1 MKKVFTII
9 SILLMLSIVGCSV
22 KIHDEEKADA
32 LEKTVSS
39 EKLVVY
45 MNAAPHVFRSFDEEG
60 KNNDTIIYPSRHVI
74 GAMLSAGDVDS
85 PNANVFEK
93 AIKEYASDNG
103 IKIEVHYLEES
114 YANGE
119 YDILQQIVDTDGKL
133 PDLLILSKQPLYD
146 YYRLAEQGYLLDFSE
161 YVKTAE
167 STLDSDIY
175 YQEVLTGGEVS
186 GKQVAMPL
194 LFNMNAMMTSTS
206 FLDRVGALSL
216 EYGSTYEE
224 FLYVLEESCIELI
237 GDKSIAAIHE
247 SSGNMPV
254 GHYIPSIL
262 TAAAYPN
269 YFDQVSGEI
278 MVTEKAISNIFE
290 LMTYYNRQEFSPING
305 WEDRPYIEN
314 MNDVGSKS
322 RKVPKSPEAIGSF
335 GIFLSGGRA
344 GGVGFHSSL
353 LTDIA
358 FLQTAYEE
366 AEEELVVYGIPTIE
380 SNLDFSANIT
390 MAAYGMATTEHP
402 DEVYDLVR
410 YLMDYEF
417 PAQYGFSLNK
427 EVTNKQIENA
437 QKNTISV
444 YPENI
449 WDGVNS
455 IMSDQEL
462 KNLIFHTDP
471 ISVEN
476 VMVIQNMLDNISG
489 AGLPYGVLEYNMY
502 NSMLNMVG
510 DGKMTSD
517 EAGEWVITQ
526 WNQYLDQIDK
536 WEPFY
541 DANFTNS
548 VLLYGDLPEE

>member
-9 SILLMLSIVGCSV
+9 SVLLVLLIVGCSV
-22 KIHDEEKADA
+22 KVHDAEKADV

-60 KNNDTIIYPSRHVI
+60 KNIDTIIYPSRHVI

-93 AIKEYASDNG
+93 ALKQYANEK
-103 IKIEVHYLEES
+103 KIDIEIHYLEEA
-114 YANGE
+114 YAAGE
-119 YDILQQIVDTDGKL
+119 YDILQKIVDTDGKL

-146 YYRLAEQGYLLDFSE
+146 YYRLAEQGYLLDFTE
-161 YVKTAE
+161 YISTDE
-167 STLDSDIY
+167 SIQNDDRY
-175 YQEVLTGGEVS
+175 YREVVDGGEIQ

-194 LFNMNAMMTSTS
+194 LFNMNAVMTSTS
-206 FLDRVGALSL
+206 FLERVGVSSP
-216 EYGSTYEE
+216 EYGSSYEE
-224 FLYVLEESCIELI
+224 FLYLLEESCVELI
-237 GDKSIAAIHE
+237 NDKKIAAIHE

-278 MVTEKAISNIFE
+278 LVTEKSISDIFE

-314 MNDVGSKS
+314 MNDGGSKS
-322 RKVPKSPEAIGSF
+322 RKVPKSSEAIESF

-358 FLQTAYEE
+358 FLQTVYEE
-366 AEEELVVYGIPTIE
+366 AEEELVVCGIPTLE
-380 SNLDFSANIT
+380 SNLSFSANIT

-427 EVTNKQIENA
+427 EVTYKQIENA

-449 WDGVNS
+449 WEGVNS
-455 IMSDQEL
+455 IMPEQEL

-471 ISVEN
+471 ISAKN
-476 VMVIQNMLDNISG
+476 AKIIQNMLDNISG
-489 AGLPYGVLEYNMY
+489 AGLPYAVLEYNMY

-510 DGKMTSD
+510 DEKMTPD

-526 WNQYLDQIDK
+526 WNQYCEQLDK

-541 DANFTNS
+541 DANFSNS

>member
-1 MKKVFTII
+1 MKKSIT
-9 SILLMLSIVGCSV
+9 ILLISLMLLLVGCAV
-22 KIHDEEKADA
+22 NGQNEKNIQIQEQDVSAD
-32 LEKTVSS
+32 
-39 EKLVVY
+39 KLVVY

-60 KNNDTIIYPSRHVI
+60 KNIDTIIYPSRHVI
-74 GAMLSAGDVDS
+74 GPMLSAGDVDS

-93 AIKEYASDNG
+93 ALIQYASEKK
-103 IKIEVHYLEES
+103 IEIEVHYLEEA
-114 YANGE
+114 YASGE
-119 YDILQQIVDTDGKL
+119 YDILQEIVDTEGKL

-161 YVKTAE
+161 YIN
-167 STLDSDIY
+167 SDDALRTNDLY
-175 YQEVLTGGEVS
+175 YNAVLSGGEIS
-186 GKQVAMPL
+186 GKQLAMPL
-194 LFNMNAMMTSTS
+194 LFNMNAIMTSVS
-206 FLDRVGALSL
+206 FLDRVGVSVP

-224 FLYVLEESCIELI
+224 FLYLLEECCVELI
-237 GDKSIAAIHE
+237 TDKNIAAIHE

-269 YFDQVSGEI
+269 YFDQDSGEVL
-278 MVTEKAISNIFE
+278 VTEESIVDIFE
-290 LMTYYNRQEFSPING
+290 LMTYYNQQDFSAILG
-305 WEDRPYIEN
+305 WEEQPYIGN
-314 MNDVGSKS
+314 MNDNNGKS
-322 RKVPKSPEAIGSF
+322 RKVPGSAEAIEHF

-353 LTDIA
+353 LTDAA
-358 FLQTAYEE
+358 FMQTAYEDVGD
-366 AEEELVVYGIPTIE
+366 ELVLAGIPTLE
-380 SNLDFSANIT
+380 SNMEYSANIT

-417 PAQYGFSLNK
+417 PAQYGFSVNK

-449 WDGVNS
+449 WEGVNS
-455 IMSDQEL
+455 IMSEQEL

-471 ISVEN
+471 ISAEN
-476 VMVIQNMLDNISG
+476 AMVIQNMLDNISG
-489 AGLPYGVLEYNMY
+489 AGLPYAVLEYNMY

-510 DGKMTSD
+510 DNKMTPT

-526 WNQYLDQIDK
+526 WNQYLDQLDK
-536 WEPFY
+536 CEPFY
-541 DANFTNS
+541 DTNFTNS

>member
-1 MKKVFTII
+1 MKKSIT
-9 SILLMLSIVGCSV
+9 ILLISLMLLFVGCAV
-22 KIHDEEKADA
+22 NGQNEKIIQIHEQDVSAD
-32 LEKTVSS
+32 
-39 EKLVVY
+39 KLVVY

-60 KNNDTIIYPSRHVI
+60 NNIDTAIYPSRYVI
-74 GAMLSAGDVDS
+74 GPMLSTGDVDS
-85 PNANVFEK
+85 PNANIFEK
-93 AIKEYASDNG
+93 ALKQYANENK
-103 IKIEVHYLEES
+103 IEIEVHYLEEAYTS
-114 YANGE
+114 GE
-119 YDILQQIVDTDGKL
+119 YDILQKIVDADGKL

-146 YYRLAEQGYLLDFSE
+146 YYRLAEQGYLLDFTE
-161 YVKTAE
+161 YIN
-167 STLDSDIY
+167 SDDALQTNDLY
-175 YQEVLTGGEVS
+175 YNTVLSGGKIS
-186 GKQVAMPL
+186 GKQLAMPL
-194 LFNMNAMMTSTS
+194 LFNMNAMMTSNS
-206 FLDRVGALSL
+206 FLDRVGVSL
-216 EYGSTYEE
+216 PEYGSSYEE
-224 FLYVLEESCIELI
+224 LLYLLEESCAELV
-237 GDKSIAAIHE
+237 GDKNIAAIHE

-269 YFDQVSGEI
+269 YFDQDSGEVL
-278 MVTEKAISNIFE
+278 VTEDTIADIFE
-290 LMTYYNRQEFSPING
+290 LMNYYNRQEYAPING
-305 WEDRPYIEN
+305 WEDHPYIEN
-314 MNDVGSKS
+314 MNDGESKS
-322 RKVPKSPEAIGSF
+322 RKVPKLPEAIESF

-358 FLQTAYEE
+358 FLQTVYED
-366 AEEELVVYGIPTIE
+366 AEDELVVCGIPTLE
-380 SNLDFSANIT
+380 SNLNFSANIT

-417 PAQYGFSLNK
+417 PSQYGFSVNK
-427 EVTNKQIENA
+427 EITNKQIENA

-455 IMSDQEL
+455 IMSEQEL
-462 KNLIFHTDP
+462 KKLIFHTDP
-471 ISVEN
+471 ISKEN
-476 VMVIQNMLDNISG
+476 AMVIQNMLDHISG
-489 AGLPYGVLEYNMY
+489 AGLPYAVLEYNMY

-510 DGKMTSD
+510 DEKMTPD

-526 WNQYLDQIDK
+526 WNQYLDQLDK

-541 DANFTNS
+541 DANFSNS